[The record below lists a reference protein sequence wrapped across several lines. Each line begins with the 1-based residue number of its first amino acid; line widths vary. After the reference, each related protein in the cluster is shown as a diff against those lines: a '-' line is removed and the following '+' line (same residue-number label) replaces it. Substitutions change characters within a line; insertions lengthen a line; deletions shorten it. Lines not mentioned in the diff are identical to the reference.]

1 MTISA
6 TWHKAVDAEEI
17 LQRSSQVLSVVDGR
31 AYVFGGELR
40 PREPRDNDVHVLEL
54 DKEIK
59 ATLSTK
65 PATSSPS
72 PSPSPRVG
80 SASTALNG
88 KIYLFSGRGGVA
100 MTPVEEHGSI
110 WEFDPSS
117 TTWTRIEPAAGT
129 AYPPARSYHC
139 MTNDGLNTLYVHAGC
154 PEKGRLSDLWAFNL
168 ATREWRELAPAPDP
182 PRGGPSIAFA
192 EGKLYRMNGFDG
204 KTEQGGSLDVY
215 TPETNAW
222 TSLQYPPD
230 GRAGPAP
237 RSVSALLAVHITTS
251 ADGKR
256 KTGLVT
262 LFGERDPSALGH
274 QGAGKMLSDV
284 WLFDLASQTWHEVD
298 VQGESPAARGWFAAD
313 TVDENKIL
321 VQGGLGESN
330 ERIGDAWV
338 LAF

>member
-1 MTISA
+1 MAPI
-6 TWHKAVDAEEI
+6 EE
-17 LQRSSQVLSVVDGR
+17 
-31 AYVFGGELR
+31 
-40 PREPRDNDVHVLEL
+40 N
-54 DKEIK
+54 
-59 ATLSTK
+59 
-65 PATSSPS
+65 
-72 PSPSPRVG
+72 
-80 SASTALNG
+80 
-88 KIYLFSGRGGVA
+88 
-100 MTPVEEHGSI
+100 GSI
-110 WEFDPSS
+110 WEFDPS
-117 TTWTRIEPAAGT
+117 TMTWTLIEPSDT
-129 AYPPARSYHC
+129 KIYPPARSYHC
-139 MTNDGLNTLYVHAGC
+139 MSNDGRNTLYVHAGC

-168 ATREWRELAPAPDP
+168 ATRSWTELAAAPDP

-215 TPETNAW
+215 TPETNRW

-230 GRAGPAP
+230 GQAGPTP
-237 RSVSALLAVHITTS
+237 RSVGALVPGRFG
-251 ADGKR
+251 ADG

-298 VQGESPAARGWFAAD
+298 VKGENRPAPRGWFPAD
-313 TVDENKIL
+313 RVDQKQIL

-330 ERIGDAWV
+330 ERIGDAWL

>member
-1 MTISA
+1 MTTTISA
-6 TWHKAVDAEEI
+6 TWHKAVEAEEI
-17 LQRSSQVLSVVDGR
+17 LQRSSQVLSVVDGQ

-40 PREPRDNDVHVLEL
+40 PREPRDNDVHVLSL
-54 DKEIK
+54 NLSKGSKTTI
-59 ATLSTK
+59 STK
-65 PATSSPS
+65 PATSA
-72 PSPSPRVG
+72 SPSPRVG

-100 MTPVEEHGSI
+100 MTPIEEHGSI
-110 WEFDPSS
+110 WEFDPS
-117 TTWTRIEPAAGT
+117 TATWTLIEPADAK
-129 AYPPARSYHC
+129 YPPARSYHC
-139 MTNDGLNTLYVHAGC
+139 MANDGHKTVYVHAGC
-154 PEKGRLSDLWAFNL
+154 PEKGRLSDLWAFDL
-168 ATREWRELAPAPDP
+168 TTRVWTELAPAPDP

-215 TPETNAW
+215 SPETNTW

-230 GRAGPAP
+230 GQAGPTP
-237 RSVSALLAVHITTS
+237 RSVSALLPVRITNAGNS
-251 ADGKR
+251 

-298 VQGESPAARGWFAAD
+298 IQGESRPVARGWFAAD
-313 TVDENKIL
+313 TVGNSQIL

-330 ERIGDAWV
+330 ERIGDAWL